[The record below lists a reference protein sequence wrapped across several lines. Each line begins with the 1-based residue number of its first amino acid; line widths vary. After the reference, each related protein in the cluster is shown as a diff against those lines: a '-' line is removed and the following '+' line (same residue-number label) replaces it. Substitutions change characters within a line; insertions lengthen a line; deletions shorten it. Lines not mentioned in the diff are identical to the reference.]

1 MMHTES
7 EARALIRQFIEQNMS
22 AFKDADE
29 LGDTDNIF
37 EKGFVTSI
45 FAMRLLDFI
54 ENKFGVQVPDE
65 DITLMNFSSVD
76 RMIGLV
82 GKVRG
87 ASNV

>member
-1 MMHTES
+1 MHTES
-7 EARALIRQFIEQNMS
+7 EARELIRQFIEQNMS

-65 DITLMNFSSVD
+65 DITLVNFSSVD

>member
-1 MMHTES
+1 MHTES

-29 LGDTDNIF
+29 LGDADNIF

-54 ENKFGVQVPDE
+54 ENKFGIQVPDE

>member
-1 MMHTES
+1 MHTES

-54 ENKFGVQVPDE
+54 ENKFGIQVPDE
-65 DITLMNFSSVD
+65 DITLINFSSVD